1 MGQHLLV
8 WGLKDILVQKIR
20 NLTCEQ
26 FGGQTQTDA
35 ILKKMHRVD
44 PKDKSPPGMH
54 CDPSHISS
62 KIILVHHKSKL

>member
-44 PKDKSPPGMH
+44 PKDQA
-54 CDPSHISS
+54 SS
-62 KIILVHHKSKL
+62 GLIYRVVVLGLNILFFK

>member
-44 PKDKSPPGMH
+44 PKDQASSAFTASYM
-54 CDPSHISS
+54 HISDVIS
-62 KIILVHHKSKL
+62 SGLCG